1 MRIEQIYTGCI
12 AEAAYYI
19 ESRGEAAIID
29 PLRESQPYLDL
40 AAEDNAKIK
49 YIFET
54 HFHADFVSG
63 HIDLARKTGAQI
75 VFGPTAKPGYEVV
88 VADDGQIFELGEI
101 KIKVL
106 HTPGHTME
114 SACYL
119 LYDKNGNEHAIFTGD
134 TLFLGDVGRPDLA
147 IKSDLTKEDLAGF
160 MFESLRNKIMPL
172 PDGLIVYPGHGAG
185 SSCGKNMS
193 KETVYTLGNQ
203 RKTNYALRTDM
214 TKDEFVKEVLTG
226 ILPPPKYFPLNAM
239 MNKNGYESYDEVISR
254 GNQAL
259 SVEDFKALH
268 NDGDYMILDCRH
280 EMDYGRGHI
289 PGSRF
294 IGLDGNFAMWVG
306 LLIEDLEQKIILV
319 APEGREIEALTRLS
333 RVGYD
338 NTRGFLQ
345 GGFKAWFEHGEPM
358 ETERQVS
365 AEMYA
370 EFHNEKDIITLDV
383 RKPSEFDAE
392 HVVDG
397 MLFPVDYIFDNLN
410 SLDIDKTY
418 YLHCAGGYRS
428 MSAISILKSHGYKN
442 LININGGFDAIR
454 NTDVKVTEY
463 ICPTTI

>member
-29 PLRESQPYLDL
+29 PLRETQPYLDL

-49 YIFET
+49 YVFET

-63 HIDLARKTGAQI
+63 HIDLARKSGAEI
-75 VFGPTAKPGYEVV
+75 VFGPTADPGYDVI
-88 VADDGQIFELGEI
+88 VAKDEQVFEIGEI

-114 SACYL
+114 SATFL

-147 IKSDLTKEDLAGF
+147 IKSDLTREDLAGYLYD
-160 MFESLRNKIMPL
+160 SLRTKIMPL

-193 KETVYTLGNQ
+193 KETVDTLGNQ
-203 RKTNYALRTDM
+203 RKTNYALRSDM
-214 TKDEFVKEVLTG
+214 TKEEFVEEVLTG

-239 MNKNGYESYDEVISR
+239 MNKNGYESYDDVITR
-254 GNQAL
+254 GNIAL
-259 SVEDFKALH
+259 NVDEAKELYAE
-268 NDGDYMILDCRH
+268 GDYMILDCRH
-280 EMDYGRGHI
+280 EMEYGKGHI

-306 LLIEDLEQKIILV
+306 TLIEDLKQKIILI
-319 APEGREIEALTRLS
+319 APDGREIEALTRLS

-338 NTRGFLQ
+338 NTRGFLK
-345 GGFKAWFEHGEPM
+345 GGFNTWFENGEAI
-358 ETERQVS
+358 ETERQIS
-365 AEMYA
+365 AQMYA
-370 EFHNEKDIITLDV
+370 KFHREKEITTLDV

-392 HVVDG
+392 HVVDAT
-397 MLFPVDYIFDNLN
+397 LFPVDYIFDNLE
-410 SLDIDKTY
+410 SLDKDKTY

-428 MSAISILKSHGYKN
+428 MSAISILKTKGYKN
-442 LININGGFDAIR
+442 LVNINGGFDAIR
-454 NTDVKVTEY
+454 LTDVPVTEY
-463 ICPTTI
+463 VCPTTL